1 MKTKD
6 PYPIRKKMRFTD
18 FDYSAQGCYFITI
31 VTNNRVCLFGTIQD
45 GEMLLNDAGYMIA
58 NLYLTIEQKFSKV
71 SCMDSVVMP
80 NHFHCILYCDREN
93 SNNIPKVLDY
103 FKSITTVECINGVKT
118 KGWARFYQHLWQRN
132 YWDDIIWNGRQFDF
146 VRNYIA
152 LNPSRWLQDN
162 INTNHCKDVDHVLAT
177 LKQLR

>member
-80 NHFHCILYCDREN
+80 NHFHCILYCDR
-93 SNNIPKVLDY
+93 
-103 FKSITTVECINGVKT
+103 
-118 KGWARFYQHLWQRN
+118 
-132 YWDDIIWNGRQFDF
+132 
-146 VRNYIA
+146 
-152 LNPSRWLQDN
+152 
-162 INTNHCKDVDHVLAT
+162 
-177 LKQLR
+177 